1 MTDDEIL
8 DRWHQAKQVHAQAA
22 ELDMLEA
29 YIAKMAAE
37 DAAMDR
43 FGPGGH
49 HEAYRARF
57 PAEAHGERTA

>member
-8 DRWHQAKQVHAQAA
+8 DEWHRANQVHASAD
-22 ELDMLEA
+22 EMDLLEA

-37 DAAMDR
+37 DMAMDR
-43 FGPGGH
+43 FGPGHH

-57 PAEAHGERTA
+57 SGDGLHHP